1 MTPAIHVNQL
11 CKRFKGQT
19 LNAVDHISFDIQ
31 QGEIF
36 GLLGPNGAG
45 KTTTINMLCGLIHMD
60 SGDININ
67 GYHISQL
74 DQIKLQTG
82 FVPQQNALFPKL
94 TAFEN
99 LYYFAALYNIKKNQ
113 AIERINDLL
122 NYFEL
127 HQHATKLTNTFS
139 GGMKRRLNLIAALIH
154 NPKILILDEPTSGV
168 DVQSRSMIINYL
180 KSYASQGNAVLYTSH
195 LLDEAQQLC
204 SYIGIIDHGR
214 MVIQGQPEQLIADL
228 GNSSRLDDLFIHYTG
243 YQVRD

>member
-45 KTTTINMLCGLIHMD
+45 KTTTINMLCGLSHMD

-154 NPKILILDEPTSGV
+154 NPKILILDEPTTGV

-180 KSYASQGNAVLYTSH
+180 KSYASKGNAVLYTSH

-243 YQVRD
+243 HQVRD

>member
-45 KTTTINMLCGLIHMD
+45 KTTTINMLCGLSHMD

-127 HQHATKLTNTFS
+127 QQHATKLTNTFS

-180 KSYASQGNAVLYTSH
+180 KSYASKGNAVLYTSH

-243 YQVRD
+243 HQVRD

>member
-127 HQHATKLTNTFS
+127 RQHATKLTNTFS

-204 SYIGIIDHGR
+204 SYIGIIDHGG
-214 MVIQGQPEQLIADL
+214 MVIQGPPEQLIADL

-243 YQVRD
+243 HQVRD